1 MASAMQVTVEGED
14 ISPEDCSEEAG
25 WTSAVHKKKIGNSTV
40 QRSNLP
46 NDSAMHGGR
55 RNEVSVKKQLV
66 KASRL
71 PRLPEEHI
79 RIIIRPRGG
88 LDIKKVS
95 DFKTSQA
102 IAAATGLTANAM
114 ADDIIC
120 ANIMQN
126 IMIASTPD
134 ERNAK
139 AYARIEAIVIDK
151 TMYEVSAYM
160 AAPNNTSKGVIRGI
174 DPELGLDQLRDLII
188 HSRNTS
194 VLDVRRIKATS
205 SVIVLFDGLKVPD
218 YVKCGPSLIKCS
230 LYRRQADCCY
240 ACGRLAHRADVC
252 PTPENGICRGCG
264 AENPDETHTCTPKC
278 ALCGGPHPTADRAC
292 RSRFHVPYVVR
303 HRRRLRRNRN
313 HSSPV
318 EDSPPPKSALSRK
331 SRSRSRTPKPA
342 SNPRTSTELEDETE
356 AEAKRPRA
364 KSRSR
369 SRSRS
374 KGPRPAR
381 SQPRS
386 RSKGA
391 SVHIQPPD
399 PGLSWADRVCGK
411 VIQAD
416 GAQPDPG
423 GRTQASSK
431 MEEPGVHV
439 STGSCEHIPEH
450 NDELERL
457 KRENAELRAM
467 N

>member
-88 LDIKKVS
+88 LDIKKVG

-151 TMYEVSAYM
+151 AMYEVSAYM

-188 HSRNTS
+188 HSRNPS

-218 YVKCGPSLIKCS
+218 YVKCQLSNLDHQIICHVMKVTS
-230 LYRRQADCCY
+230 ESRQETVDA
-240 ACGRLAHRADVC
+240 AGS
-252 PTPENGICRGCG
+252 CRGCCYFLPSLEWPEG
-264 AENPDETHTCTPKC
+264 
-278 ALCGGPHPTADRAC
+278 
-292 RSRFHVPYVVR
+292 
-303 HRRRLRRNRN
+303 
-313 HSSPV
+313 SS
-318 EDSPPPKSALSRK
+318 
-331 SRSRSRTPKPA
+331 
-342 SNPRTSTELEDETE
+342 
-356 AEAKRPRA
+356 
-364 KSRSR
+364 
-369 SRSRS
+369 
-374 KGPRPAR
+374 
-381 SQPRS
+381 
-386 RSKGA
+386 
-391 SVHIQPPD
+391 
-399 PGLSWADRVCGK
+399 
-411 VIQAD
+411 
-416 GAQPDPG
+416 
-423 GRTQASSK
+423 
-431 MEEPGVHV
+431 
-439 STGSCEHIPEH
+439 
-450 NDELERL
+450 ERYFGWGQQ
-457 KRENAELRAM
+457 
-467 N
+467 